1 MNEKLISKKEYLL
14 SNIKG
19 KLKKSNVDKNT
30 ASGKKPKM
38 FPKKIKKEVTKVTK
52 GIL

>member
-14 SNIKG
+14 TNISG
-19 KLKKSNVDKNT
+19 KLKKSNIDKNI

-38 FPKKIKKEVTKVTK
+38 FPKKIKNEVMNVTK